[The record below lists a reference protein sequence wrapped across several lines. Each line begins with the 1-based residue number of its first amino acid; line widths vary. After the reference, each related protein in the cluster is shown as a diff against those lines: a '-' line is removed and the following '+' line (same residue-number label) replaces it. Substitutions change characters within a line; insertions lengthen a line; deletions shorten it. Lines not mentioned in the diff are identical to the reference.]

1 MAMLRSRS
9 TNNHSS
15 QEAREPLLS
24 DSETVS
30 TSSGHTPS
38 SLKSND
44 SKPEKMRFFDNL
56 RNWDKSKR
64 YRYVVLL
71 VLSLSGDG
79 WCV

>member
-15 QEAREPLLS
+15 QEAQEPLLS
-24 DSETVS
+24 DSESVS
-30 TSSGHTPS
+30 TSSGPS
-38 SLKSND
+38 SLKSKD

-64 YRYVVLL
+64 YRYFVLL

-79 WCV
+79 WWV